1 MEDDTQE
8 KIHEGYLITGE
19 QKNVDGGS
27 TVDFKK
33 RNKVYFVLW
42 KRGKHLYNL
51 EGFTNEAAFKGRRKS
66 SVNVFGGRK
75 KSLGSSRIPSHI
87 LTSRVNVHCMDMKIG
102 RKTNHV
108 IILIHSKIP
117 YYFKTMKEQD
127 IKPWYKAFSRV
138 SKDMETRNED
148 RKPSEDVVLRVK
160 NPNTNSTA
168 SRDSGRSSDA
178 SSARSSVDSSGSR
191 NSDIISSC
199 PPSPSFIPI
208 NIVFEMDETEDHG
221 EDDDE
226 DHITPLSS
234 GQKARRK
241 LARSIIYKK
250 VERSDSSG
258 ECKKKYDYTEASHM
272 VYDSVIRTSI
282 AGDDECDAPPNL
294 PQKRRGRRGS
304 EPNLQVPDVFRHR
317 RDQSHSPKLDR
328 QRIPEEGSPPPLPA
342 RPPSHY
348 YENTRRMSVPT
359 LPSSHKPDSQ
369 QEKGPKV
376 VDISF
381 LMWEQSKGADGI
393 VVEFSK
399 AELLDSVVLITIN
412 NEVWVAGWKKDLNSQ
427 LYGRLHVGDKLRQIN
442 TQVVTSAELAM
453 EFIRTT
459 AIDKIEIT
467 LYRLPNAN
475 ILNLNRS
482 DRSKQWGIH
491 LKSNIEIKSLAEGP
505 AVKEGLTPKAKAFFS
520 GKPCDWVIT
529 EISHQRVP
537 LVKSRKNQDLVKAE
551 LEEDHLVI
559 PMVVQPHDFIKKL
572 TEAIEKK
579 RGSQFY

>member
-1 MEDDTQE
+1 MEDDAQE

-199 PPSPSFIPI
+199 PPSPSFIPN

-537 LVKSRKNQDLVKAE
+537 LVKSSKNQDLVKAE